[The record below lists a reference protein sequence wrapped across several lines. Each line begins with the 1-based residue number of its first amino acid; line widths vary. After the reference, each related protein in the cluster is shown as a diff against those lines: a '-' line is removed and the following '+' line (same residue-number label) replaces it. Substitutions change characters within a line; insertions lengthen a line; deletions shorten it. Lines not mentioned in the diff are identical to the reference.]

1 MAIAKF
7 QNSKKRQ
14 NVFIWKGAGS
24 NFAKNL
30 ELWRILFATFF
41 WIWLSRDFKTA
52 KNVKTFFIWEGVG
65 NSFAINT
72 EIWSISC
79 VTLFFLHFFFQVS
92 NMAIA
97 RLQNSQNVLYL
108 RGCRQQ
114 FCKKNEVWLISS
126 VTFFSVIVFQF
137 SNRPIAEFQK
147 NQKSQKVLHL
157 GGYWHQFCQKSWD
170 LAHFIFHIF
179 SVILFS
185 SFKEWLLWDFKTAQN
200 TKTFF
205 FC

>member
-1 MAIAKF
+1 MWPSRSFKTAKNAKTF
-7 QNSKKRQ
+7 
-14 NVFIWKGAGS
+14 FIWKGAGS

-30 ELWRILFATFF
+30 QLWRILFVTFF
-41 WIWLSRDFKTA
+41 S
-52 KNVKTFFIWEGVG
+52 
-65 NSFAINT
+65 
-72 EIWSISC
+72 EI
-79 VTLFFLHFFFQVS
+79 VFQVS
-92 NMAIA
+92 NMAMA
-97 RLQNSQNVLYL
+97 RLQNSQKRQNVLYL

-157 GGYWHQFCQKSWD
+157 GGYWHQFCQKSWA